1 MKRKIIGISIVLIM
15 LAILLNT
22 FSFATVSSTTKG
34 EITVTN
40 VESGLT
46 VYLYKL
52 ASVNI
57 SNGQPTDTPYSW
69 DANVKSWI
77 EENYSEFTDPEDFYN
92 EFSSHI
98 ENGTDLTNA
107 DLAKFYNALA
117 SAIKS
122 NDIAITSSASNT
134 AGADETVTFSNL
146 DMGTYLILVE
156 NGNYVYRATAG
167 NLVPIANDEGEWN
180 LTTPITVE
188 MKRSSIGIEKTV
200 NDVQVST
207 ADTIGFTITTDIPSY
222 SGVSSAPTYTIADEL
237 DEALIL
243 DSNSISVTGDKT
255 GNLTTDQYTITY
267 EYTDSSNSQVS
278 KFVISLTNVGLLKDT
293 KLTITYNC
301 KLLSDSKTSI
311 LGVADATEG
320 NTNEATLTYGNNT
333 YSATTRTATS
343 EVKVYTYGIEVTKA
357 EVNTEKALPNAEFT
371 LMTSTESGTELYFI
385 KTDDG
390 TYYRAN
396 SGDSGATTNL
406 VCNSSGK
413 LYLYGLDTGTYYL
426 KETKAPNG
434 YNLSTKVEKI
444 VIEDSNKN
452 GLLDTTTSGTTTDTT
467 SGIYSLTFYNNAN
480 FQLPLTGGMGTVIF
494 VAGGIVL
501 IALGIVMLFVIKRKE
516 TR

>member
-1 MKRKIIGISIVLIM
+1 MKRKILGISIVLIM

-22 FSFATVSSTTKG
+22 FSFASVSDTTKG
-34 EITVTN
+34 EIKVTN

-52 ASVNI
+52 ASVNT

-77 EENYSEFTDPEDFYN
+77 EGSSYSSYSNPEDFYN
-92 EFSSHI
+92 AYSSDI
-98 ENGTDLTNA
+98 ESGTDLTNTN
-107 DLAKFYNALA
+107 LAQFYNALA
-117 SAIKS
+117 SAIKA
-122 NDIAITSSASNT
+122 NTITVTQATSNT
-134 AGADETVTFSNL
+134 AGTDETVTFSDL
-146 DMGTYLILVE
+146 DMGTYLIIVE
-156 NGNYVYRATAG
+156 NGNYVYRATAT
-167 NLVPIANDEGEWN
+167 NLVPTSGDDGEWN
-180 LTTPITVE
+180 LTTPVTVE
-188 MKRSSIGIEKTV
+188 MKRSSVGIEKAV

-207 ADTIGFTITTDIPSY
+207 ADTIEYTITTDVPSY
-222 SGVSSAPTYTIADEL
+222 RGVSSAPIYTITDEL

-243 DSNSISVTGDKT
+243 DSSSISVTGDKT
-255 GNLTTDQYTITY
+255 GKLTTDQYAVTY

-278 KFVISLTNVGLLKDT
+278 KFVVSLTDVSLLEDT

-301 KLLSDSKTSI
+301 KLSQSDLTKIT
-311 LGVADATEG
+311 TE
-320 NTNEATLTYGNNT
+320 NTNEATLTYSNNT
-333 YSATTRTATS
+333 YSTTTKTANS

-371 LMTSTESGTELYFI
+371 LMTSTESGTEMYFV
-385 KTDDG
+385 KTGDG

-434 YNLSTKVEKI
+434 YNLSSKVETI
-444 VIEDSNKN
+444 VIEDANKN
-452 GLLDTTTSGTTTDTT
+452 GLLDTTTNGTTTDTT
-467 SGIYSLTFYNNAN
+467 SGVYTLTFYNNAN
-480 FQLPLTGGMGTVIF
+480 FQLPLTGGMGTVVF